1 MARGLVAGVPEHAAA
16 STSPMSRV
24 RNVFGRGYGL
34 IYDVVSGDGVRELD
48 TRDVQSYFRTADGWF
63 EDIGIV
69 VRDNYS
75 TAGLSRRR
83 VSVIARSPTFATT
96 EPLAQWSISASTP
109 GVHRAAP
116 AMPAGGAQPRDGADP
131 PGHSARWTTC

>member
-63 EDIGIV
+63 EDSGIV

-75 TAGLSRRR
+75 RR
-83 VSVIARSPTFATT
+83 
-96 EPLAQWSISASTP
+96 
-109 GVHRAAP
+109 
-116 AMPAGGAQPRDGADP
+116 D
-131 PGHSARWTTC
+131 